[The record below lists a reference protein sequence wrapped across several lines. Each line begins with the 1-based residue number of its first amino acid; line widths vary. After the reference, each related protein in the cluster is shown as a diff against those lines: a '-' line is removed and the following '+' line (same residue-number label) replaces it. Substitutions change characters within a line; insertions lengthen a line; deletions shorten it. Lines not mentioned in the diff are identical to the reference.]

1 MKIVASQKHNS
12 SYVALKHKE
21 FRKFDWIEL
30 AQRLP
35 VYAQIPCMIKILLA
49 AALIG
54 TVAAVAIIYVQY
66 LADEKYI
73 EDPTM
78 DIWM

>member
-1 MKIVASQKHNS
+1 MYCVNTKNS
-12 SYVALKHKE
+12 
-21 FRKFDWIEL
+21 
-30 AQRLP
+30 
-35 VYAQIPCMIKILLA
+35 PCMKKILMA

-54 TVAAVAIIYVQY
+54 TIAAVAIVYVQY
-66 LADEKYI
+66 LAEDKHI

>member
-1 MKIVASQKHNS
+1 MQTLLPLIKIR
-12 SYVALKHKE
+12 LT
-21 FRKFDWIEL
+21 DL

-35 VYAQIPCMIKILLA
+35 VFNQIPCMKKILMA

-54 TVAAVAIIYVQY
+54 TVAAVAIIYIQY
-66 LADEKYI
+66 LADDKHI

-78 DIWM
+78 DIWL

>member
-1 MKIVASQKHNS
+1 MK
-12 SYVALKHKE
+12 
-21 FRKFDWIEL
+21 
-30 AQRLP
+30 
-35 VYAQIPCMIKILLA
+35 KILMA

-54 TVAAVAIIYVQY
+54 TIAAVAIVYVQY
-66 LADEKYI
+66 LAEDKHI

>member
-1 MKIVASQKHNS
+1 MP
-12 SYVALKHKE
+12 AL
-21 FRKFDWIEL
+21 L

-35 VYAQIPCMIKILLA
+35 IFVQIPCMKKILMA

-54 TVAAVAIIYVQY
+54 TVAAVAIVYIQY
-66 LADEKYI
+66 LADDKHI

-78 DIWM
+78 DIWL

>member
-1 MKIVASQKHNS
+1 M
-12 SYVALKHKE
+12 LC
-21 FRKFDWIEL
+21 FLFDRLAEL

-35 VYAQIPCMIKILLA
+35 IFVQISLMKKILMA

-54 TVAAVAIIYVQY
+54 TVAAVAIVYIQY
-66 LADEKYI
+66 LADDKHI

-78 DIWM
+78 DIWL